1 MSIDKERIIAAVR
14 ELILAI
20 GEDPDR
26 EGLRQTPQRVAD
38 MFTEI
43 FSGIGKVIEPDIAVY
58 TTKNQ
63 DEMILLRDV
72 SFYSMCEHH
81 LLPFFGTVSIAY
93 IPDNNRITGFSS
105 LARVVDRMARRP
117 QLQER
122 MTTEIADTL
131 MKVLKPLGVFV
142 VIRAQHLCM
151 TMRGVE
157 KVGTWTVTSS
167 MRGIMR
173 KQATRLEALSL
184 MGGRETVLY

>member
-1 MSIDKERIIAAVR
+1 VSIDTERIIAAVR

-72 SFYSMCEHH
+72 TFYSMCEHH

-122 MTTEIADTL
+122 MTTEIADAL

-157 KVGTWTVTSS
+157 KVGTCTVTSS

-184 MGGRETVLY
+184 MGGRETV

>member
-1 MSIDKERIIAAVR
+1 MSVDRKRIEAAVR

-20 GEDPDR
+20 GEDPNR
-26 EGLRQTPQRVAD
+26 EGLQETPGRVAE
-38 MFTEI
+38 MFDEI
-43 FSGIGKVIEPDIAVY
+43 FEGIGQDIEPDIALY

-63 DEMILLRDV
+63 DEMILVRDIP
-72 SFYSMCEHH
+72 FHSMCEHH

-122 MTTEIADTL
+122 MTTEIADAL
-131 MKVLKPLGVFV
+131 IKVLQPLGVFV

-151 TMRGVE
+151 IMRGIK
-157 KVGTWTVTSS
+157 KVGAWTVTSS

-184 MGGRETVLY
+184 MGERDVR